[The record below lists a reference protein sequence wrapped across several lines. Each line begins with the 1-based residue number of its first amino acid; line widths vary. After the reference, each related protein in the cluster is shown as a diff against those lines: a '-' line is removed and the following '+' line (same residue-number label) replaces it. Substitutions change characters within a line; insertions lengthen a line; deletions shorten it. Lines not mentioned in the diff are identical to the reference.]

1 MAKDSV
7 FLSVVIPAYN
17 EERRIVTTV
26 ESVASYC
33 ARQGH
38 LWEIIVVN
46 DGSRDKTAMLVRQ
59 LSRRMPIAFIDN
71 GENKGKGA
79 AVNQGM
85 RIAKGEIA
93 LFMDADGA
101 TKIQEAD
108 KMLPLFARGADV
120 VIGSRRMPG
129 ARIVK
134 KQPWVREIGGMMFGW
149 TVHVLFGLP
158 FTDTQAGFKAFSKE
172 ARELI
177 FNAQQTFAWA
187 FDVELLVLARRFGL
201 RMAEVPIVWED
212 QRESRVKPLGMLK
225 AFWDLARLKLLYR

>member
-1 MAKDSV
+1 MAKDNV
-7 FLSVVIPAYN
+7 FLSIVIPAYN
-17 EERRIVTTV
+17 EERRIVSTI
-26 ESVASYC
+26 ESVAAHC
-33 ARQGH
+33 ARLGRP
-38 LWEIIVVN
+38 WELIVVN

-59 LSRRMPIAFIDN
+59 LARKTPIVFVDN
-71 GENKGKGA
+71 RENRGKGA

-85 RIAKGEIA
+85 RIARGEIA

-108 KMLPLFARGADV
+108 KMLPLFEQGMDV

-134 KQPWVREIGGMMFGW
+134 KQPWVREIGGMVFGL
-149 TVHVLFGLP
+149 TVYALFGLP

-201 RMAEVPIVWED
+201 RMTEVPIVWED
-212 QRESRVKPLGMLK
+212 QRESRVKPLGMFK
-225 AFWDLARLKLLYR
+225 AFLDLARLKLLYR